1 MDHHRRQRPS
11 IRGAISNANTA
22 LPAKAVPAKNEPDV
36 AGGVTRPRRRKS
48 LETAAARPAL
58 GDVTNAGARRVRTER
73 KAKGPTDAAKQRKSR
88 RSKADVAADLFDDA
102 ADLFDQVLSYTKEKR
117 E

>member
-1 MDHHRRQRPS
+1 MDHHRRQS
-11 IRGAISNANTA
+11 RGASAPTGRAI
-22 LPAKAVPAKNEPDV
+22 PAKIESDV

-48 LETAAARPAL
+48 LEPAAARPVL
-58 GDVTNAGARRVRTER
+58 GDVTNVGARRVRAER
-73 KAKGPTDAAKQRKSR
+73 KAPAADAKIRRSR